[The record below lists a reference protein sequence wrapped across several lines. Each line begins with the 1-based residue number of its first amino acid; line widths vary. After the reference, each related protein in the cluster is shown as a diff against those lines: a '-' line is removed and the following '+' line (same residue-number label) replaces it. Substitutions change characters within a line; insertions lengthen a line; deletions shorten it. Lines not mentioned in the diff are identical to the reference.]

1 MATVKDQAISLC
13 PCCQTTEEDQFHF
26 LHCPNNPARSDAV
39 KLLLKTL
46 IGKDN
51 NHPYGVSIASGI
63 SQYLNN
69 PEQLVKIRYHAH
81 PPHFQLATQEATK
94 QQHAIG
100 WLHLLQGYMAMAW
113 LTLASTSPIASPKP
127 DFQRGN
133 HRIHTTLKALHHFT
147 RSLWLSCND
156 VLNKQQESILSVRY
170 SAESSE
176 IRHYFANPLLL
187 PAEDRHYCSSNLDK
201 LLRSR
206 PSVRRR
212 WLRRVRTARAN
223 MLKYGQ
229 SQTTINNFFRHPNG
243 RTPRFNHDLLTKLQ
257 YTKHY
262 FPASL
267 HSQHSS
273 RQSNGYQED
282 LRTMTT

>member
-1 MATVKDQAISLC
+1 
-13 PCCQTTEEDQFHF
+13 
-26 LHCPNNPARSDAV
+26 
-39 KLLLKTL
+39 
-46 IGKDN
+46 
-51 NHPYGVSIASGI
+51 
-63 SQYLNN
+63 
-69 PEQLVKIRYHAH
+69 
-81 PPHFQLATQEATK
+81 
-94 QQHAIG
+94 
-100 WLHLLQGYMAMAW
+100 MAW

-127 DFQRGN
+127 DSQRGN

-147 RSLWLSCND
+147 RSLWLSRND
-156 VLNKQQESILSVRY
+156 VLHKQQESILSVRY

-187 PAEDRHYCSSNLDK
+187 PAEDRHHCSSNLDQ

-223 MLKYGQ
+223 MLKHGQ
-229 SQTTINNFFRHPNG
+229 LQTTIYNFFRHPNG
-243 RTPRFNHDLLTKLQ
+243 RTPRFNHDLLTNLQ